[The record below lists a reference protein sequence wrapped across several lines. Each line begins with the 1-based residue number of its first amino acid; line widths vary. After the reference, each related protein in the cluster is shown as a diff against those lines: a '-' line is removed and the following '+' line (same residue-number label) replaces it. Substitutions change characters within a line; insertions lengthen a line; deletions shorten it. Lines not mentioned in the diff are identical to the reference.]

1 MVDTEGMDILASR
14 ARDFLRVQVKS
25 SNSYKSDKSGYQWQ
39 TNKGGSKQRLTL
51 DDCDIV
57 ALVAL
62 DIRRIFF
69 LHISE
74 LLGNRTKRITREKM
88 LLPDIEKDSWEAA
101 LDLVSKH

>member
-14 ARDFLRVQVKS
+14 STDFLRVQVKS
-25 SNSYKSDKSGYQWQ
+25 SNSYQSDKSGYQWQ
-39 TNKGGSKQRLTL
+39 TNKGGNKERLTL

-69 LHISE
+69 LHVSE
-74 LLGNRTKRITREKM
+74 LLQNRTKRMTRKKM
-88 LLPDIEKDSWEAA
+88 LLPNLEKNSWEAA
-101 LDLVSKH
+101 LNLVSKH